1 MPYGYL
7 TSTVLLALGALVAL
21 APVPR
26 RYPVVGT
33 LGFVAGLMVN
43 ELPFLAMLWLAA
55 STALAFVEGD
65 IAGAGAWA
73 AVGVAGLTAAGLVV
87 VARRSL
93 SAPGVVRA
101 ALAEAFGDATG
112 EAVRATPWASILLRP
127 LWVHRRDVARTRD
140 LAYGDAGRRNRLD
153 VYRSRSLSRGAGE
166 PAPVVVYL
174 HGGGYVSGSK
184 NREGRL
190 MLYRLAAR
198 GWVGVSATYR
208 LRPRATFAD
217 HLADVERVLAWVR
230 EHIAEHGGDPDRVV
244 LAGSSAGAHLA
255 SIAALTPRP
264 ATARRPLAAVCL
276 YGYYGYYYDLGPA
289 DLPVSSP
296 LGYAADAAPP
306 VFVAHGD
313 RDPLVPVEA
322 AREFVAHLRAASPN
336 PVVYAELPGAQ
347 HAFDLYRSVR
357 HEAVLDGVE
366 AFVTRVLATAD
377 PRPAVARRPS

>member
-7 TSTVLLALGALVAL
+7 TSTVLLALGTLAALVS
-21 APVPR
+21 VPR

-33 LGFVAGLMVN
+33 LGFVAGLVVN
-43 ELPFLAMLWLAA
+43 ELPFLAMFWLAA

-87 VARRSL
+87 VARQSL

-101 ALAEAFGDATG
+101 ALAEAFGDVPAD
-112 EAVRATPWASILLRP
+112 AVRAIPWASILLRP
-127 LWVHRRDVARTRD
+127 LWVHRRDVARTRNVP
-140 LAYGDAGRRNRLD
+140 YGDAGRRNRLD
-153 VYRSRSLSRGAGE
+153 VYRSRARSAAG

-174 HGGGYVSGSK
+174 HGGGYFSGSK
-184 NREGRL
+184 SREGRL

-264 ATARRPLAAVCL
+264 ATERRPLAAVCL
-276 YGYYGYYYDLGPA
+276 YGYYGYYYGMGPA
-289 DLPVSSP
+289 ELPVSSP
-296 LGYAADAAPP
+296 LGYAADVAPP

-322 AREFVAHLRAASPN
+322 ARELVAHLRAASPN

-347 HAFDLYRSVR
+347 HAFDLYHSVR
-357 HEAVLDGVE
+357 HEAVVDGVE
-366 AFVTRVLATAD
+366 AFVARVLASVTAG
-377 PRPAVARRPS
+377 PAVSRRPG